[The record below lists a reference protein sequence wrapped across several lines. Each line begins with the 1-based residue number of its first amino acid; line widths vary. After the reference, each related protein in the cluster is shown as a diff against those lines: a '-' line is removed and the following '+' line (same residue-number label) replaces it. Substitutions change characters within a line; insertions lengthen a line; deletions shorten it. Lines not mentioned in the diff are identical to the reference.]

1 MDKKPII
8 ILTGNDLSYRDIVA
22 IGIGDKKIEID
33 EKSIAK
39 CKLSRQFLEDAIN
52 KKKIIY
58 GVNTSFG
65 PMCNKIINDKEIE
78 TLQNNLIVSHAA
90 GLGAPILPY
99 VAMGVLVVRLN
110 TLVKGYSGVR
120 IKLLDLMKD
129 MVNHIFHQI

>member
-65 PMCNKIINDKEIE
+65 PMCNKIINDKEKIGRAH
-78 TLQNNLIVSHAA
+78 V
-90 GLGAPILPY
+90 
-99 VAMGVLVVRLN
+99 
-110 TLVKGYSGVR
+110 
-120 IKLLDLMKD
+120 
-129 MVNHIFHQI
+129 